1 MLSIHSSIA
10 PSRRRESALVASSLL
25 YLVMQTQISWRTWRK
40 KRTAV
45 ARTSSMQWRLRSPR
59 DSLPTCP
66 TPPNLLFWIVLVHWG
81 IFPCF
86 KALDADRN
94 MCISGKEDVLKLLI
108 QQDIMTPLRSL
119 LLTVCW
125 FAETKGS
132 GTLVCPQNVPTP
144 YIGVHS
150 PRRRSSILSVDI
162 IAVSDFD
169 FLLVIPI
176 ATLIPIASNYCTST
190 TNSSSPFIIVSN
202 ATTQKSKKR
211 HVSISLFFHTN
222 SSTAHCAITS
232 AEPTRRAWITSGS
245 TSCAPCGRMKSPS
258 EIRSIWERLRASTSF
273 PSLSSKRSAVCAR
286 RRTPATASPY
296 VSPVTLWWA
305 P

>member
-10 PSRRRESALVASSLL
+10 PSQRRESALVASSLL

-169 FLLVIPI
+169 FLFVIPI

-211 HVSISLFFHTN
+211 HVSISLFFLI
-222 SSTAHCAITS
+222 S
-232 AEPTRRAWITSGS
+232 RRVSG
-245 TSCAPCGRMKSPS
+245 
-258 EIRSIWERLRASTSF
+258 
-273 PSLSSKRSAVCAR
+273 
-286 RRTPATASPY
+286 Y
-296 VSPVTLWWA
+296 D
-305 P
+305 